1 MPIAPIALILSALV
15 APLQETPGPALGALD
30 HVVDALRADDPEGL
44 AALVDFALRSEE
56 ARFRASELVG
66 WEDLDGAG
74 QLFRVRDTV
83 EAWLGDQPAF
93 LHSALL
99 HDFRSVEDPDAGQG
113 PLPDRVIVQAVL
125 RSVRDD
131 SLRDL
136 LLYAA
141 PDGRIYD
148 LELGPIYLEGA
159 NPAGPG
165 GLQPVGID
173 FDGALSVHWPQD
185 VDRHEKSAAEEL
197 VGMLLTGERLR
208 DREMAAESLHR
219 SPRAGVTAV
228 LRELATLHE
237 GSDPDT
243 GVAEL
248 LVQTLTRITGRSSD
262 YLVNPR
268 FGMDEGVWRA
278 RNQKEVA
285 SWVRWHDKHGGSF
298 VATAIENPLVPVYD
312 ERPGRSGPRPTAD
325 AGSSAAESK
334 PPLGTQGRAPEAP
347 SAGATPPPPAPSV
360 EPTVAPA
367 SEDDGGGGPRV
378 SIRNPPA
385 LDDPADDTPLP
396 TFPLLVVGEKGEPNQ
411 EYVFADVADQLD
423 RAVAATLKEWAPA
436 LEALELRAALGSS
449 ADHVILGRADDA
461 FLADAARKVDE
472 AADLL
477 RDVLPERESRP
488 LVVLLFDQGASRTSF
503 YRDLVDDL
511 WRREIITFEGA
522 EDLRSDPRGFT
533 ARTQALLVQPVWD
546 MAGDAAAGDDEF
558 RLANELAHK
567 YAQVALVERCGP
579 LPEWLLWGMGHL
591 TELRLQES
599 VYTFRKDGFVAVG
612 DHFDWGKQTA
622 SALEKRRKR
631 RSFSLLERIL
641 GAEQQSNSLENPML
655 AWGTLDY
662 LFEHRPVDLTALL
675 DDLSE
680 LQRMA
685 APRGGVKDYLGDPT
699 RTESALTWRLNAVD
713 LDALLAH
720 LEGRP

>member
-1 MPIAPIALILSALV
+1 MSIAPLALALSALV
-15 APLQETPGPALGALD
+15 APPQDIPDPVLGALD
-30 HVVDALRADDPEGL
+30 HVIDALRADDPEGL
-44 AALVDFALRSEE
+44 AALIDFELRSQE
-56 ARFRASELVG
+56 ARFRATELVG

-74 QLFRVRDTV
+74 KLFRVRDTV
-83 EAWLGDQPAF
+83 DAWLGDQPAF

-113 PLPDRVIVQAVL
+113 PLPDRAIVQAVL

-141 PDGRIYD
+141 PDGRVYD
-148 LELGPIYLEGA
+148 LELGPVYLEGA
-159 NPAGPG
+159 NPAGSS

-185 VDRHEKSAAEEL
+185 VDRHEKASAEEL
-197 VGMLLTGERLR
+197 VGVLLADVGLR
-208 DREMAAESLHR
+208 EREMAAESLHR
-219 SPRAGVTAV
+219 SPRAGVTAL

-243 GVAEL
+243 GEAEL
-248 LVQTLTRITGRSSD
+248 LVQTLIRITGRSSD

-298 VATAIENPLVPVYD
+298 LATTIENPIIPVYD

-325 AGSSAAESK
+325 AGGDATDGK
-334 PPLGTQGRAPEAP
+334 PPIGTQGRTPDAP
-347 SAGATPPPPAPSV
+347 SGGAPPPPPAPA
-360 EPTVAPA
+360 VAPA
-367 SEDDGGGGPRV
+367 PEDDGDGGPRV
-378 SIRNPPA
+378 TIRKPPVT
-385 LDDPADDTPLP
+385 DDPADATPLP

-411 EYVFADVADQLD
+411 QFVFADVADQLD
-423 RAVAATLKEWAPA
+423 RAVAATLEEWAPA

-449 ADHVILGRADDA
+449 AEHVILGRADDA

-472 AADLL
+472 AAELL
-477 RDVLPERESRP
+477 SDVLPERASRP

-522 EDLRSDPRGFT
+522 EDLRRDPRGFT

-546 MAGDAAAGDDEF
+546 MAGNAAAGDDEF
-558 RLANELAHK
+558 RMANELAHK

-622 SALEKRRKR
+622 KALEKRRKR
-631 RSFSLLERIL
+631 RSFSLVERIL

-655 AWGTLDY
+655 AWGTLDF

-680 LQRMA
+680 LHRMA
-685 APRGGVKDYLGDPT
+685 APRGGEKDYLGDPT

-713 LDALLAH
+713 LDALLEH